1 VRQPNFQQMTRRE
14 IEDYMIDRSLVDPEF
29 RARLIEN
36 PRETASGL
44 GLPVGADV
52 KIQVLVEEPGSFC
65 IVLPRVLRESH
76 ELPAEA
82 LSDIAGGGSFPLADL
97 FKAYI

>member
-1 VRQPNFQQMTRRE
+1 MRQPNFQEMTRRE
-14 IEDYMIDRSLVDPEF
+14 IEDYMIERSLVDPDF

-36 PRETASGL
+36 PRETVSGL

-82 LSDIAGGGSFPLADL
+82 LSNIAGGGSFPLADL
-97 FKAYI
+97 FRGYI

>member
-1 VRQPNFQQMTRRE
+1 MKQPDFQQMTRRE
-14 IEDYMIDRSLVDPEF
+14 IEDYLIERSLVDPEF
-29 RARLIEN
+29 RVCLLEN
-36 PRETASGL
+36 SRETLSGL
-44 GLPVGADV
+44 GLPVGDV
-52 KIQVLVEEPGSFC
+52 KIQVFVEEPGSFC

-97 FKAYI
+97 FNGYI

>member
-1 VRQPNFQQMTRRE
+1 MKQPDFRQMTRRE
-14 IEDYMIDRSLVDPEF
+14 IEDYLIERSQVDPEF
-29 RARLIEN
+29 RARLVEN
-36 PRETASGL
+36 PRETLSGL

-52 KIQVLVEEPGSFC
+52 KIQVLVEAPGSFC

-97 FKAYI
+97 FKGYL

>member
-1 VRQPNFQQMTRRE
+1 VEQPDFQQMTRRE
-14 IEDYMIDRSLVDPEF
+14 IEDYLIERSLVDPEF
-29 RARLIEN
+29 RVCLLEN
-36 PRETASGL
+36 PRETLSGL

-52 KIQVLVEEPGSFC
+52 KIRVFVEEPGSFC

-97 FKAYI
+97 FNGYI

>member
-1 VRQPNFQQMTRRE
+1 MRQPNFQEMNRRE
-14 IEDYMIDRSLVDPEF
+14 IEDYMIERTLVDPDF

-36 PRETASGL
+36 PREPVSGL

-82 LSDIAGGGSFPLADL
+82 LSDIAGGGGFPLADL
-97 FKAYI
+97 FKGYI